1 MKAERKGGYYRGGI
15 IPAGEKYVSVTT
27 VLQAVGKPALVA
39 WSAKVEREMVIA
51 KAARL
56 YGECNGKP
64 EAPSTI
70 DFALRLERLLGAEKA
85 HTKEL
90 EKAGAIGSSIHE
102 LVEWS
107 LRAELLV
114 AKCGAGEVADAEGFY
129 VIEDAL
135 SNTLVRRFYV
145 SRETCEEAILHL
157 VASGNFGDWR
167 CVEFVQQRDVT
178 RVRAKSKS
186 RVSELACCKMRG

>member
-107 LRAELLV
+107 LRAELCQAV
-114 AKCGAGEVADAEGFY
+114 GKS
-129 VIEDAL
+129 IEP
-135 SNTLVRRFYV
+135 F
-145 SRETCEEAILHL
+145 
-157 VASGNFGDWR
+157 
-167 CVEFVQQRDVT
+167 
-178 RVRAKSKS
+178 
-186 RVSELACCKMRG
+186 